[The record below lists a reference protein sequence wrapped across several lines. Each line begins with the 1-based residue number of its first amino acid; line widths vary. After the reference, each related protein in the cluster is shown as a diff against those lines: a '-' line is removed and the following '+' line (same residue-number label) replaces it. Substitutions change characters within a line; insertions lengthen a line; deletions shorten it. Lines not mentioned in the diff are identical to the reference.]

1 VALLFIFAALPVST
15 IGVAQGSRCAAL
27 CKRCFY
33 VAAKV
38 MAAFA
43 FTVVLY
49 CFMSLSF
56 TFVFDGV
63 KAAMFAGKNHRMISI
78 NSRN

>member
-1 VALLFIFAALPVST
+1 
-15 IGVAQGSRCAAL
+15 
-27 CKRCFY
+27 

-63 KAAMFAGKNHRMISI
+63 KAAKFAGKNHRMISI

>member
-1 VALLFIFAALPVST
+1 MRPHKKVTLSIRLSP
-15 IGVAQGSRCAAL
+15 
-27 CKRCFY
+27 

-63 KAAMFAGKNHRMISI
+63 KAAKFAGKNHRMISI